1 MASAHGD
8 APAAMS
14 QSPQLNA
21 SLVHELEAE
30 PWRFDYF
37 TVLRHIERTHHD
49 QPRIG
54 ESAARRD
61 EVVLLGQDPFMDFP
75 ASNLARVEFG
85 DDEDKPLK
93 IFVKYMGL
101 LGPQGALPLAMTEE
115 TYHYILANDDA
126 FPRFLDIFNHRFLQ
140 LFFRAWANSR
150 PIAQHDRPAAD
161 RFFAYIG
168 SAIGV
173 GSEPYR
179 NLDSIPDAAKLC
191 FAGLLGSQAKSA
203 SRLASVLCGLFEV
216 KAEVDEFV
224 GSRLALDPQDYTML
238 GKGHH
243 ALGKEAMLGRSVYS
257 VQDKIRVRIYTR
269 DLAQYMRFLP
279 SGDLCEPLADLLYFY
294 NGAQLDWDTELA
306 IPSGAVEP
314 MRLGQFGQL
323 GWTTWMAPDWTTKDA
338 YRRDARFHPA
348 ERMELKRR
356 TRQGRREGDLNA
368 RH

>member
-1 MASAHGD
+1 MN
-8 APAAMS
+8 
-14 QSPQLNA
+14 QSPHLNA

-37 TVLRHIERTHHD
+37 TVLRHLERVHD
-49 QPRIG
+49 DRPRIG
-54 ESAARRD
+54 ESATLGD
-61 EVVLLGQDPFMDFP
+61 ELVLLGQDPFMEFP
-75 ASNLARVEFG
+75 ASNLARVEYG

-101 LGPQGALPLAMTEE
+101 LGPQGALPLATTEE
-115 TYHYILANDDA
+115 AYHHILANDDA

-168 SAIGV
+168 SAIGS

-203 SRLASVLCGLFEV
+203 SRLASALCGLFELT
-216 KAEVDEFV
+216 AEVDEFV
-224 GSRLALDPQDYTML
+224 GTRLMLDAQEYTILGKHHNVLGEGTML
-238 GKGHH
+238 GRG
-243 ALGKEAMLGRSVYS
+243 VYS
-257 VQDKIRVRIYTR
+257 VQDKIRVRIYTQS
-269 DLAQYMRFLP
+269 LAQYIRFLP
-279 SGDLCEPLADLLYFY
+279 SGDLCEPLADLVYFY

-314 MRLGQFGQL
+314 IRLGQFGQL
-323 GWTTWMAPDWTTKDA
+323 GWTTWMAPDWTTTEA
-338 YRRDARFHPA
+338 YRRDARFNPA
-348 ERMELKRR
+348 ERMERKRR
-356 TRQGRREGDLNA
+356 MRQARSEGGVSGR
-368 RH
+368 H